1 MEVSDEKVTVNFKGV
16 SKKVAIEDA
25 TKEKLKRIFKC
36 NVDYLEEVD
45 TGEIV
50 FIENVGKK
58 LKAGSS
64 YKIETETPQ
73 VDINVNQQDNLQNWL
88 RQNKNKVQH
97 ALVLSDATYSD
108 NAEEFLQMSLSNH
121 SFKSLAE
128 NKFGKCRFL
137 IAETENDS
145 TVYIAFRGTK
155 DFEDLLV
162 DFSFW
167 LQEAQRNP
175 SSGSFHSGFLEK
187 AELFPLRELF
197 LSNFI
202 ENKTLVFC
210 GHSLGGAVSSI
221 IYTELVILRHR
232 LGNTMFS
239 DVSNITFGAPLFA
252 DTDFREYLTSIS
264 TNLEMYHFVVKNDP
278 VPSLLSFGSLLK
290 ALQKLHQQHGLF
302 QRIVTVPIFAEL
314 VSALKP
320 YLEFA
325 LKSMVVASDFNLL
338 PENYG
343 KSARLAK
350 TVLQLVDTS
359 ESETV
364 KRMFVPIGN
373 FMIIDNPNVLY
384 FSHALQTRLETEINI
399 WENVGVECL
408 LKHNTSNYKA
418 EITVAEICHMG
429 SFDTKKFKEDGDS
442 EQRTVERMTEF
453 EPTILH
459 ADLCML
465 IRDQKLRVAIEG
477 RHLTSI
483 ILQDCR
489 FHFGGLHFDATQ
501 AEVKKLLGNRGDD
514 RVIIEQLQTQ
524 IKPNFSPLGCKI
536 EVATQFGSCEYII
549 KQDGIRNLESMST
562 IEISKHESVSL
573 VIRKSIQRGI
583 ALAEIRGE
591 HAPND
596 LLTQKIFELANLCLN
611 AAEIDEFRLFL
622 RGNCEQILSDETQ
635 YTKVEN
641 FCMKIERAV
650 STQIQINMNK
660 TNIFLQKFLQF
671 VSSALEM
678 KKPNANLG
686 SFCLLFRLSIQK

>member
-1 MEVSDEKVTVNFKGV
+1 MEFSDQKVTVNFKSV
-16 SKKVAIEDA
+16 SKKVTIKNV

-36 NVDYLEEVD
+36 NVDYLEEID
-45 TGEIV
+45 TGELV
-50 FIENVGKK
+50 FIEHACKE
-58 LKAGSS
+58 LKPDSS
-64 YKIETETPQ
+64 YNIETETPQ
-73 VDINVNQQDNLQNWL
+73 DEINVNQQDNLQNWL
-88 RQNKNKVQH
+88 SLNKTKVQH
-97 ALVLSDATYSD
+97 ALVLSDAAYKE
-108 NAEEFLQMSLSNH
+108 NAQEFLKMNLSDH
-121 SFKSLAE
+121 EFKSLVE

-145 TVYIAFRGTK
+145 TVYVAFRGTN
-155 DFEDLLV
+155 DFEDLLA

-167 LQEAQRNP
+167 RQEAQRNP

-187 AELFPLRELF
+187 AELFPLKEFL

-202 ENKTLVFC
+202 QQKTLVFC

-290 ALQKLHQQHGLF
+290 ALQKLQQHNGLF
-302 QRIVTVPIFAEL
+302 QRIVTAPTFAEL
-314 VSALKP
+314 VSTLKP
-320 YLEFA
+320 YLKFA
-325 LKSMVVASDFNLL
+325 LNIMVVASEDGLL

-343 KSARLAK
+343 KAARLAK

-384 FSHALQTRLETEINI
+384 FSHALQTRFETELKI
-399 WENVGVECL
+399 WENVGVDCL
-408 LKHNTSNYKA
+408 LNHKTSNYKNK
-418 EITVAEICHMG
+418 ILIAEICHMR
-429 SFDTKKFKEDGDS
+429 SFNPNQITDDGES
-442 EQRTVERMTEF
+442 VQRTIERITEF
-453 EPTILH
+453 EPTISH

-489 FHFGGLHFDATQ
+489 FHFGGLHLDATQ
-501 AEVKKLLGNRGDD
+501 AEVKKLSGNRGDD
-514 RVIIEQLQTQ
+514 RVLIEQLQTQ
-524 IKPNFSPLGCKI
+524 IEPNFSPLGCKI

-549 KQDGIRNLESMST
+549 DQDRIRNLESMST

-583 ALAEIRGE
+583 ALAEITGE

-596 LLTQKIFELANLCLN
+596 LLTRKIFELASLCLN

-622 RGNCEQILSDETQ
+622 RGNCEQILCDETQ

-650 STQIQINMNK
+650 STQIQIDMNK
-660 TNIFLQKFLQF
+660 TNNFSEFWQR

-678 KKPNANLG
+678 KKPSVNLG
-686 SFCLLFRLSIQK
+686 SFCWLFRLSIQK